1 MKKFMKKMIGLLC
14 LMTLLA
20 SMMTGC
26 GQNSSKAEPTDTKT
40 ETSTQTDDGT
50 DNTTTEDTADTTAD
64 SDTADTE
71 NTANTEDT
79 TAYEDVDL
87 GQNEDVPELE
97 GYTLLWND
105 EFNGDTLDETKWTRE
120 LRDPGWTNAELQA
133 YVASDENIYVHNG
146 KLTLRA
152 IKYQDENG
160 KDAYTSGKVNSQN
173 KQDFMYGKVVA
184 RAKVPTGKGLWP
196 AIWMM
201 PQDESFYGQWPKC
214 GEIDIME
221 VLGDQTELAYQ
232 TIHYGEPH
240 GEQQGTKKLEGT
252 TFADDF
258 HDYSVEW
265 EPGEIRYYIDDE
277 LILTVNDWYT
287 AEEGELWKEYPAPF
301 NQPFFVQ
308 MNLAVGGTWPGNPT
322 PETDF
327 ENAKFEIDYVRVYQ
341 KPEYDTNV
349 KRPKKVFRK
358 ADKNGNFIHNGD
370 FSVAEDLTDEEDWN
384 FLLFAEGEGTAEIK
398 DGMITITSENAGTE
412 NHSVQLVQREMP
424 MKNGH
429 KYRLSFDAIAY
440 DRDRNFKVCVS
451 APNVGWIRYL
461 PDTSVRVT
469 TEWQTFTYEFEMTQN
484 DDNLGRVEFNLG
496 NTFPRSTV
504 SITNVV
510 LEEIK

>member
-1 MKKFMKKMIGLLC
+1 MKKFMKKLIGLAC
-14 LMTLLA
+14 LTTLFA

-26 GQNSSKAEPTDTKT
+26 GQSSSVTKPADTATETAAPTDTPDDTPDT
-40 ETSTQTDDGT
+40 EDVSDTDD
-50 DNTTTEDTADTTAD
+50 TA
-64 SDTADTE
+64 
-71 NTANTEDT
+71 
-79 TAYEDVDL
+79 AYEDVDL
-87 GQNEDVPELE
+87 GQNEDVPEIE
-97 GYTLLWND
+97 GYQLLWND
-105 EFNGDTLDETKWTRE
+105 EFNGDTLDETKWSRE

-133 YVASDENIYVHNG
+133 YTDSDDNIYVHNG

-152 IKYQDENG
+152 LKYQDENG

-221 VLGDQTELAYQ
+221 ILCDQTELAYQ
-232 TIHYGEPH
+232 TMHYGEPH
-240 GEQQGTKKLEGT
+240 CEQQGTYKLEGT

-258 HDYSVEW
+258 HEYSVEW
-265 EPGEIRYYIDDE
+265 EPGEMRFYVDDN
-277 LILTVNDWYT
+277 LTLTCNDWYT
-287 AEEGELWKEYPAPF
+287 AEEGELWKDYPAPF

-341 KPEYDTNV
+341 KSEYDMNV
-349 KRPKKVFRK
+349 TRPEKVFRE
-358 ADKNGNFIHNGD
+358 ADENGNFIHNGD

-384 FLLFAEGEGTAEIK
+384 FLLFAEGDGSAEIK
-398 DGMITITSENAGTE
+398 DNMITITTENAGTE

-424 MKNGH
+424 MRNGS
-429 KYRLSFDAIAY
+429 KYRLSFDAVAY

-451 APNVGWIRYL
+451 APNAGWIRYL

-469 TEWQTFTYEFEMTQN
+469 TEWQTFTYEFEMDQN

-496 NTFPRSTV
+496 NTFPKSAV
-504 SITNVV
+504 SITNVI